1 MNLPGNERDQWAL
14 SKRLWGM
21 VVMAETS
28 LIRIGVAGLFAV
40 LVFPAGCL
48 AAQLNVTGVT
58 PVRPQIHLSPS
69 LHMDVRSRDIYD
81 LDLSEAC
88 RPDQRLRRSKRE
100 RRCRQDR

>member
-1 MNLPGNERDQWAL
+1 
-14 SKRLWGM
+14 
-21 VVMAETS
+21 MAETS
-28 LIRIGVAGLFAV
+28 LIRSGFVSVFALG
-40 LVFPAGCL
+40 LVFGLVLGLAPTASV

-81 LDLSEAC
+81 LDLSAAC
-88 RPDQRLRRSKRE
+88 RPDERLKRNKHE